1 MKKLFHF
8 FLAGFL
14 VLLIFLQA
22 EAKEGRGDIYYD
34 LGVYAYE
41 QGKYQDAKY
50 YFLKAIDFNPA
61 NSSYSHFLGK
71 IYLKLGDYERA
82 AGFLGRAA
90 RYCLKKGESYKHL
103 SDLSYDVAY
112 LHYKNSDFSKATEL
126 FKQVIKED
134 PSDVLA
140 CYYAGI
146 CLFRQER
153 WKAAAD
159 YFNKAAEMSH
169 SLRINSSCF
178 AGICYFKLGQD
189 TKAAE
194 KLAYVRNNAPA
205 PLRNIAEKWL
215 LSLKAPGNARKI
227 YDLAYQKYK
236 ASDNSGAADLFK
248 QVIKKDPSDASAY
261 YYGGICLFNQERW
274 NNAADYFNKAA
285 KINPDIR
292 SNCDCYAGIA
302 YLKMGNTAEAFRKLE
317 NVKDNSS
324 SHKLRKMAETWLQD
338 LKKQETTQ
346 AKQAVPRAEEA
357 QEKSL
362 RPYSLYL
369 KAGYQHDDNIRLE
382 PLDLDI
388 YTNENDVVV
397 KGFFSGTYDFVK
409 KKDGL
414 KIGAGYSHYQTW
426 HNELKAYDLTGSIL
440 SLYAKYNYSPFIFGV
455 SYLPS
460 YYWLDSGSYL
470 MSHQLKP
477 EVIWKLSDRLFSR
490 FSYSYCNDNHFQ
502 DDDKEGH
509 TNDFFLDIRYNLFKK
524 NSREGDRKGYF
535 FGGIGYEDKSASH
548 SHQDYGKYKAEM
560 GISFDLPW
568 HLNIGLSGKYS
579 LKQYDNTASVYDDE
593 RDDARYFGS
602 VSLTRKFF
610 YNWLGCDWLGIVGEF
625 NYTKNDSNIS
635 FYEYER
641 RVTSLSMTA
650 GY

>member
-1 MKKLFHF
+1 
-8 FLAGFL
+8 
-14 VLLIFLQA
+14 
-22 EAKEGRGDIYYD
+22 
-34 LGVYAYE
+34 
-41 QGKYQDAKY
+41 
-50 YFLKAIDFNPA
+50 
-61 NSSYSHFLGK
+61 
-71 IYLKLGDYERA
+71 
-82 AGFLGRAA
+82 
-90 RYCLKKGESYKHL
+90 
-103 SDLSYDVAY
+103 
-112 LHYKNSDFSKATEL
+112 
-126 FKQVIKED
+126 
-134 PSDVLA
+134 
-140 CYYAGI
+140 
-146 CLFRQER
+146 
-153 WKAAAD
+153 
-159 YFNKAAEMSH
+159 MSH

-397 KGFFSGTYDFVK
+397 KGFFQ
-409 KKDGL
+409 
-414 KIGAGYSHYQTW
+414 AH
-426 HNELKAYDLTGSIL
+426 
-440 SLYAKYNYSPFIFGV
+440 
-455 SYLPS
+455 
-460 YYWLDSGSYL
+460 
-470 MSHQLKP
+470 
-477 EVIWKLSDRLFSR
+477 
-490 FSYSYCNDNHFQ
+490 
-502 DDDKEGH
+502 
-509 TNDFFLDIRYNLFKK
+509 
-524 NSREGDRKGYF
+524 
-535 FGGIGYEDKSASH
+535 
-548 SHQDYGKYKAEM
+548 
-560 GISFDLPW
+560 
-568 HLNIGLSGKYS
+568 
-579 LKQYDNTASVYDDE
+579 
-593 RDDARYFGS
+593 
-602 VSLTRKFF
+602 
-610 YNWLGCDWLGIVGEF
+610 
-625 NYTKNDSNIS
+625 
-635 FYEYER
+635 
-641 RVTSLSMTA
+641 MTL
-650 GY
+650 